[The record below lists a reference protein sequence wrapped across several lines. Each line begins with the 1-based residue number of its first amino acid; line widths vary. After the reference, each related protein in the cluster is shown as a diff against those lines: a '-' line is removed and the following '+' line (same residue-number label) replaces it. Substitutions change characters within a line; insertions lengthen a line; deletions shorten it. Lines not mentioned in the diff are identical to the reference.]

1 VLKRAV
7 EALVAGR
14 PVVIPTDTVYGIA
27 ALPEVPGAVDAIFRA
42 KGRPEEKPL
51 PVLAAGVEDLVEVA
65 VLDDRARK
73 LADRFWPGPLTIVL
87 ARTPGFTHDL
97 GGGEKDTVGVR
108 VPAYEIALELLG
120 YTGPLAV
127 TSANRSGDEPATTVT
142 AARAALGSEVEV
154 YVDGGVCNG
163 ASSTVVS
170 LVSELQILREGPVTL
185 DEIDQ
190 TLTP

>member
-1 VLKRAV
+1 MLKRAV

>member
-1 VLKRAV
+1 
-7 EALVAGR
+7 
-14 PVVIPTDTVYGIA
+14 
-27 ALPEVPGAVDAIFRA
+27 
-42 KGRPEEKPL
+42 
-51 PVLAAGVEDLVEVA
+51 
-65 VLDDRARK
+65 
-73 LADRFWPGPLTIVL
+73 VL